1 MFLKNVLRFLYK
13 ANPHE
18 QFIVWLE
25 YLRLHIRVLTLFYLS
40 TYIV

>member
-1 MFLKNVLRFLYK
+1 MLRFLYK
-13 ANPHE
+13 ENPQE

-25 YLRLHIRVLTLFYLS
+25 YLRLHIRVLTLLDES